1 MQNMLP
7 FYFYFRL
14 KGLSYY
20 RMFREFPL
28 LIQLL
33 LLSVCFVVGYALLT
47 NEMRLSTD
55 HYLYSLGAFVLMGQ
69 WFCKP
74 SPKEEVFIKS
84 LKLPL
89 AFIQLT
95 HCMLLSIPFGL
106 ASVYLG
112 LFVGGIGSV
121 AILLLSRINR
131 SSKRVCPSFYQ
142 SSAYQ
147 WLSVWRV
154 EGMWFYL
161 SGIFLTTMGTVSDN
175 HRLVCFSLIW
185 SICLPCFFSYYK
197 RQDPIAFLTI
207 YKSIPLLLKKKTIE
221 LLSNSLLSVSGC
233 LVVLLLLSPS
243 GFLSCIW
250 VVGCGLFTNI
260 LLMYAYYICY
270 PSIIQAIGL
279 VVGIGIITIALLSD
293 TAFGYWFASLL
304 YLPVFYFIASQTL
317 KSIRYAKLRD

>member
-1 MQNMLP
+1 MLP

-20 RMFREFPL
+20 RIFREFPL

-33 LLSVCFVVGYALLT
+33 LLSVCFVVGYTLLT

-55 HYLYSLGAFVLMGQ
+55 RYLYSLGAFVLMGQ

-74 SPKEEVFIKS
+74 SLKEEILIKS

-89 AFIQLT
+89 DLIQLT

-106 ASVYLG
+106 VSIYLG

-121 AILLLSRINR
+121 AIFLLFRINKY
-131 SSKRVCPSFYQ
+131 SKRVYPSFYL

-154 EGMWFYL
+154 EGMWLYL
-161 SGIFLTTMGTVSDN
+161 SGIFLTIMGIVSDN
-175 HRLVCFSLIW
+175 YRLVYFSLIV

-197 RQDPIAFLTI
+197 RQDPIAYLTI

-221 LLSNSLLSVSGC
+221 LLSNSLFSVSGC
-233 LVVLLLLSPS
+233 LVVLLLLNPS
-243 GFLSCIW
+243 GFLSFLWI
-250 VVGCGLFTNI
+250 VGCGLFTNF

-270 PSIIQAIGL
+270 PSSIRAAGL
-279 VVGIGIITIALLSD
+279 VVCIGVITIALLSD
-293 TAFGYWFASLL
+293 IAFGYWFILLL
-304 YLPVFYFIASQTL
+304 YLPVLYFIASLTL
-317 KSIRYAKLRD
+317 KSILYAKLRN